1 MAEYEFTNE
10 ENTTFDSLASALRR
24 FALTFATWAGL
35 LVLMGLAGFTGGRS
49 AYGNIAMIVVGGA
62 TIVLALMFLKP
73 VGNFKRITTTQG
85 QDVSELLGA
94 LDELNKS
101 FSLLRIF
108 VALFFVAITIN
119 ATRILL
125 G

>member
-10 ENTTFDSLASALRR
+10 ENKTFDSLANALRR